1 MYKLLSFFIILVV
14 LTSCKPSTHFEKTID
29 FERDNWVK
37 FKNLEYSIPVEAG
50 KTYSFNGAITT
61 DSNYTHRK
69 LELGF
74 YLYLPSDEQR
84 LEDKTIRI
92 RDLEYQPL
100 GDKVSDGYILQESF
114 KKKLKINES
123 GILKLQIVLHSSQL
137 NNFGIKRIKLSVIEE

>member
-37 FKNLEYSIPVEAG
+37 FRNLEYRIPVEAG
-50 KTYSFNGAITT
+50 KIYSFNGAITI
-61 DSNYTHRK
+61 DSNYTPRK

-74 YLYLPSDEQR
+74 YLYLPNDEQR

-92 RDLEYQPL
+92 RDLEYHPL

-123 GILKLQIVLHSSQL
+123 GILELQIVLHSSQL